1 MPDPM
6 PFNNSFHSRHQSES
20 STSASTILVIVSPII
35 ESGISQRLRL
45 CPKESR
51 AEGGAHN
58 RTIAIVATQTLSQPQ
73 PLTSH
78 DLPSICTLV
87 SRYSNN
93 VNSSFNPAPA
103 SFKNLVSFKN
113 MPACVF
119 RERMGIAPNS
129 VTLAAVSGRASCVL
143 GSDSDA

>member
-1 MPDPM
+1 MIPDPM
-6 PFNNSFHSRHQSES
+6 PFNSSFHSQHQSES

-58 RTIAIVATQTLSQPQ
+58 RTIAIIATQTLSQPQ

-103 SFKNLVSFKN
+103 SFKTWSASKTSQLASFGRGWVSL
-113 MPACVF
+113 
-119 RERMGIAPNS
+119 RIR
-129 VTLAAVSGRASCVL
+129 
-143 GSDSDA
+143 